1 MREHV
6 FTMTGNWQGGL
17 NGHGQH
23 SLRLADGRFSVPAE
37 IGGLGVGTNP
47 EELLLAAALSCYL
60 ISLAGML
67 QYRKLP
73 VREILIRSEAVFHV
87 EMGPTLKKICHF
99 PEVHIVDKDE
109 EKLQAIQECFL
120 LAEKV
125 CMVSNAIRAN
135 VQIEV
140 QGSISSI

>member
-23 SLRLADGRFSVPAE
+23 SLRLADGQFSVPAE

-67 QYRKLP
+67 QYRKLA
-73 VREILIRSEAVFHV
+73 VREIRIRSEAIFLV
-87 EMGPTLKKICHF
+87 EMGPTLKKIRHF
-99 PEVHIVDKDE
+99 PEVHTIDKDKE
-109 EKLQAIQECFL
+109 ELRTIQECFL

-125 CMVSNAIRAN
+125 CMVSNAIRGN
-135 VQIEV
+135 VPIEV
-140 QGSISSI
+140 QGSISNI